1 MKAVVLG
8 SGVVGLMSAWY
19 LQKAGYQVTV
29 VDRQARSAE
38 ETSFANAGQ
47 ISYGYSSP
55 WAAPGIPQKALRW
68 LMEEHA
74 PLKIKPSLDPQ
85 LLKWATQMLAN
96 CQLSRYQVNKARML
110 AIANHSRECL
120 SQLRQE
126 HDIEYQGRQQGTLQV
141 FRTQKQLIAIEK
153 DIALLEQSGTRYQ
166 RMSVDECIKQEPG
179 LAAVSHKLTGGL
191 YLPDDETGD
200 CYLFCQQMTELAQQ
214 QGVTFLFNT
223 NVKKVNTQGNQVV
236 SVSTDAGELQADV
249 YVVAMGSYSTAL
261 LAQLGITIPVYPVK
275 GYSLTVPIT
284 DESQAPVST
293 VMDETYKVALTR
305 FDDRIRVAGTA
316 ELAGFDPAI
325 PEKRKAT
332 ISMVVND
339 LFPHSGDFA
348 KAEFWT
354 GFRPMTPDGT
364 PLIGKTPLK
373 NLYTNTGHGTL
384 GWTMAC
390 GSGHLLSQIITGEQ
404 SENQAGLDLFRYAS

>member
-29 VDRQARSAE
+29 VDRQSRSGE

-55 WAAPGIPQKALRW
+55 WAAPGIPQKAIRW
-68 LMEEHA
+68 LLEEHA

-85 LLKWATQMLAN
+85 LFKWATQMLSN
-96 CQLSRYQVNKARML
+96 CQLSRYQINKARML
-110 AIANHSRECL
+110 SIANHSRECL
-120 SQLRQE
+120 SALRQE
-126 HDIEYQGRQQGTLQV
+126 HHIEYQGRQQGTLQV
-141 FRTQKQLIAIEK
+141 FRNQKQLKAIEK
-153 DIALLEQSGTRYQ
+153 DIALLEQSGTRFQ
-166 RMSVDECIKQEPG
+166 RMSVEQCIKQEPG
-179 LAAVSHKLTGGL
+179 LAAVSDKLTGGL

-200 CYLFCQQMTELAQQ
+200 CYLFCQQMTELAKAH
-214 QGVTFLFNT
+214 GVAFSFNT
-223 NVKKVNTQGNQVV
+223 QIQALKTEGNQVIAV
-236 SVSTDAGELQADV
+236 ATDQGDLQADV
-249 YVVAMGSYSTAL
+249 YVVAMGSYSTSL
-261 LAQLGITIPVYPVK
+261 LATVGIDIPVYPVK
-275 GYSLTVPIT
+275 GYSLTVPIS
-284 DESQAPVST
+284 DAQQAPVST

-332 ISMVVND
+332 IAMVVKD
-339 LFPHSGDFA
+339 LFPHCGDFA

-364 PLIGKTPLK
+364 PLIGRTPIG

-390 GSGHLLSQIITGEQ
+390 GSGHLLAQVISGEQ
-404 SENQAGLDLFRYAS
+404 QKPISGLDYFRYTS

>member
-29 VDRQARSAE
+29 VDRQSRSGE

-55 WAAPGIPQKALRW
+55 WAAPGIPQKAIRW
-68 LMEEHA
+68 LLEEHA

-85 LLKWATQMLAN
+85 LFKWATQMLSN
-96 CQLSRYQVNKARML
+96 CQLSRYQINKARML
-110 AIANHSRECL
+110 GIANHSRECL
-120 SQLRQE
+120 SALRKE
-126 HDIEYQGRQQGTLQV
+126 HHIEYQGRQQGTLQV
-141 FRTQKQLIAIEK
+141 FRNQKQLKAIEK
-153 DIALLEQSGTRYQ
+153 DIALLEQSGTRFQ
-166 RMSVDECIKQEPG
+166 RMSVEQCIKQEPG
-179 LAAVSHKLTGGL
+179 LAAVSDKLTGGL

-200 CYLFCQQMTELAQQ
+200 CYLFCQQMTELAKAH
-214 QGVTFLFNT
+214 GVAFLFNT
-223 NVKKVNTQGNQVV
+223 QIQALKTEGNQVIAV
-236 SVSTDAGELQADV
+236 ATDQGDLQADV
-249 YVVAMGSYSTAL
+249 YVVAMGSYSTSL
-261 LAQLGITIPVYPVK
+261 LATVGIDIPVYPVK
-275 GYSLTVPIT
+275 GYSLTVPIS
-284 DESQAPVST
+284 DAQQAPVST

-332 ISMVVND
+332 IAMVVKD
-339 LFPHSGDFA
+339 LFPHCGDFA

-364 PLIGKTPLK
+364 PLIGRTPIG

-390 GSGHLLSQIITGEQ
+390 GSGHLLAQVISGEQ
-404 SENQAGLDLFRYAS
+404 QKPISGLDCFRYAS

>member
-1 MKAVVLG
+1 MKALVLG

-19 LQKAGYQVTV
+19 LQQAGYQVTV
-29 VDRQARSAE
+29 VDRQSKAGE

-55 WAAPGIPQKALRW
+55 WAAPGIPQKAVRW
-68 LMEEHA
+68 LLEEHA
-74 PLKIKPSLDPQ
+74 PLKVKPSLDPQ
-85 LLKWATQMLAN
+85 LVKWATQMLSN
-96 CQLSRYQVNKARML
+96 CQLDRYKINKSRML
-110 AIANHSRECL
+110 GIANHSRECL
-120 SQLRQE
+120 IALRDK
-126 HDIEYQGRQQGTLQV
+126 HNIEYQGRQKGTLQI
-141 FRTQKQLIAIEK
+141 FRNEKQLDAVEK

-166 RMSVDECIKQEPG
+166 RMTVEDCIKQEPG

-200 CYLFCQQMTELAQQ
+200 CYLFCQQMTELAKAH
-214 QGVTFLFNT
+214 GVTFMFDT
-223 NVKKVNTQGNQVV
+223 EVKNVKREGTRIV
-236 SVSTDAGELQADV
+236 SVVTDKGELEADA
-249 YVVAMGSYSTAL
+249 YVVAMGSYSTRFMAD
-261 LAQLGITIPVYPVK
+261 LGLSIPVYPVK

-284 DESQAPVST
+284 DETQAPTST

-316 ELAGFDPAI
+316 ELAGFDPSI

-332 ISMVVND
+332 ISMVVKD
-339 LFPHSGDFA
+339 LFPNSGDFD

-364 PLIGKTPLK
+364 PLIGKTPFS
-373 NLYTNTGHGTL
+373 NLFTNTGHGTL

-390 GSGHLLSQIITGEQ
+390 GSGHLLAQIIGNNITSNVE
-404 SENQAGLDLFRYAS
+404 GLDYFRYAS

>member
-1 MKAVVLG
+1 MKALVLG

-29 VDRQARSAE
+29 VDRQSRSAE

-55 WAAPGIPQKALRW
+55 WAAPGIPQKAIRW
-68 LMEEHA
+68 LLEEHA
-74 PLKIKPSLDPQ
+74 PLKVKPSLDPA
-85 LLKWATQMLAN
+85 LMKWASQMLVN
-96 CQLSRYQVNKARML
+96 CQLDRYKVNKSRML
-110 AIANHSRECL
+110 GIANHSRQCL
-120 SQLRQE
+120 IELRDK
-126 HDIEYQGRQQGTLQV
+126 HNIEYQGRQKGTLQV
-141 FRTQKQLIAIEK
+141 FRNQKQLDAVEK

-166 RMSVDECIKQEPG
+166 RMSVEECIKQEPG
-179 LAAVSHKLTGGL
+179 LTAVSHKLTGGL

-200 CYLFCQQMTELAQQ
+200 CYLFCQQMTELAKAH
-214 QGVTFLFNT
+214 GVEFMFDTQVQD
-223 NVKKVNTQGNQVV
+223 VKREGTRITRVV
-236 SVSTDAGELQADV
+236 TDKGELEADV
-249 YVVAMGSYSTAL
+249 YVVAMGSYSTKFMAG
-261 LAQLGITIPVYPVK
+261 LGLSIPVYPVK

-284 DESQAPVST
+284 DESQAPTST

-316 ELAGFDPAI
+316 ELASFDPSI

-332 ISMVVND
+332 ISMVVKD
-339 LFPHSGDFA
+339 LFPNSGDFA

-364 PLIGKTPLK
+364 PLIGKTPFT
-373 NLYTNTGHGTL
+373 NLFTNTGHGTL

-390 GSGHLLSQIITGEQ
+390 GSGHLLAQIITDQITSKVE
-404 SENQAGLDLFRYAS
+404 GLDYFRYAS